1 MGSSYQASAPAS
13 PFNSGI
19 LETQPPEESNMPQP
33 SDALKQILL
42 TWLHER
48 HQALLEQVMMTW
60 EEGLGRLQPDDALTQ
75 HLLDAIPAPAPTA
88 HAVVT
93 SDPELGAALD
103 LLDNAPS
110 QAEVLHKLL
119 DGLRPFADRIAL
131 FIIKQGIASL
141 YAFRG
146 FEGETVKAG
155 TPVVPP
161 PELEALISG
170 QLPLIQQSGEAYLA
184 LIRPLSG
191 LTATDVRIHPIRLK
205 RKTVALVLVDSGL
218 LHSLDNPQH
227 VRALVRS
234 AEAALAF
241 LAGPKDEDKAGTGP
255 LKTTGPMPVMPPP
268 MAAIA
273 AMAKPMPAQPPAPM
287 PAPAPPPPPM
297 PRPTP
302 LPPIGLAASHAAS
315 TMQIPLPAEFRSP
328 AQPTPTPP
336 IALPATIAPSSMPTQ
351 LVPEPIEAGPTLDPK
366 IRATAERL
374 ARVLVGDIELYFPQK
389 VAQGRQQGNLYALLR
404 DELERSRATF
414 IDRFGEPVE
423 SQHRIF
429 IQTVQSQLCEGI
441 PSKLGPAPWA

>member
-1 MGSSYQASAPAS
+1 
-13 PFNSGI
+13 
-19 LETQPPEESNMPQP
+19 MPQP
-33 SDALKQILL
+33 SDALKQILR
-42 TWLHER
+42 TWLHDR

-60 EEGLGRLQPDDALTQ
+60 EEGLGRLQPDDALAQELVDT
-75 HLLDAIPAPAPTA
+75 IPVPAPAERA
-88 HAVVT
+88 AVT
-93 SDPELGAALD
+93 TDPELGLALD

-119 DGLRPFADRIAL
+119 DGLRPFADRSAL
-131 FIIKQGIASL
+131 YIIKQGIASL

-146 FEGETVKAG
+146 FDGETIKAG

-170 QLPLIQQSGEAYLA
+170 QIPTIQQSGEAYLA
-184 LIRPLSG
+184 LVRPLSG
-191 LTATDVRIHPIRLK
+191 LTSADVRIHPIRLK
-205 RKTVALVLVDSGL
+205 RRTVALVMTDSGL
-218 LHSLDNPQH
+218 RRTLDNPQH
-227 VRALVRS
+227 VRALVRA

-241 LAGPKDEDKAGTGP
+241 LAGPKEEDKPGTGP
-255 LKTTGPMPVMPPP
+255 LKATGPMPVSAP
-268 MAAIA
+268 MAA
-273 AMAKPMPAQPPAPM
+273 PARPAP
-287 PAPAPPPPPM
+287 PPPPPM

-302 LPPIGLAASHAAS
+302 LPPIGLPAGHSNP
-315 TMQIPLPAEFRSP
+315 TMQMPIPAELRPQVQSAP
-328 AQPTPTPP
+328 PPP
-336 IALPATIAPSSMPTQ
+336 IALPAAIAPSSMPTQ
-351 LVPEPIEAGPTLDPK
+351 QVPEPIEAGPTLDPK

-423 SQHRIF
+423 KQHRIF

-441 PSKLGPAPWA
+441 PAKLGPAPWA

>member
-1 MGSSYQASAPAS
+1 
-13 PFNSGI
+13 
-19 LETQPPEESNMPQP
+19 MPQP

-42 TWLHER
+42 SWLHER

-60 EEGLGRLQPDDALTQ
+60 EEGLGRLQPDDALAQ
-75 HLLDAIPAPAPTA
+75 SLVDALPAPAPAA
-88 HAVVT
+88 HQVVT

-119 DGLRPFADRIAL
+119 DGLRPFADRSAL

-146 FEGETVKAG
+146 FDGEAVKAG

-170 QLPLIQQSGEAYLA
+170 QLPVIQQTGEAYLS
-184 LIRPLSG
+184 LVRPLSG
-191 LTATDVRIHPIRLK
+191 LTSADVRIHPIRLK
-205 RKTVALVLVDSGL
+205 RKTVALVLADSGL
-218 LHSLDNPQH
+218 RRMLDNPQH
-227 VRALVRS
+227 IRALVRS

-241 LAGPKDEDKAGTGP
+241 LAGPKDEEKPGTGP
-255 LKTTGPMPVMPPP
+255 LKATGPMPVSEP
-268 MAAIA
+268 MAR
-273 AMAKPMPAQPPAPM
+273 PVPVPP
-287 PAPAPPPPPM
+287 PAPAPPSPPP
-297 PRPTP
+297 PLARPTP
-302 LPPIGLAASHAAS
+302 LPPIGLPAGHAAA
-315 TMQIPLPAEFRSP
+315 TMQMSIPPELRPPVR
-328 AQPTPTPP
+328 PTAPSP
-336 IALPATIAPSSMPTQ
+336 IAPLAPIAIPAAIAPSSLPTQ
-351 LVPEPIEAGPTLDPK
+351 QVPEPIEAGPALDPK

-389 VAQGRQQGNLYALLR
+389 VAQGRQQGNLYSLLR

-423 SQHRIF
+423 KQHRIF
-429 IQTVQSQLCEGI
+429 IQTVQAQLCEGI
-441 PSKLGPAPWA
+441 PSKLGPAPWV

>member
-1 MGSSYQASAPAS
+1 
-13 PFNSGI
+13 
-19 LETQPPEESNMPQP
+19 MPQP

-42 TWLHER
+42 NWLHER

-60 EEGLGRLQPDDALTQ
+60 EEGLGRLQPDDKLAQELM
-75 HLLDAIPAPAPTA
+75 AAMPAPPVPPPLIAAA
-88 HAVVT
+88 HPLVT

-119 DGLRPFADRIAL
+119 DGLRPFADRSAL
-131 FIIKQGIASL
+131 YIIKQGIASL

-146 FEGETVKAG
+146 FDGEAAKSG

-170 QLPLIQQSGEAYLA
+170 QLPVIQQTGEAYIA
-184 LIRPLSG
+184 LVRPLSG
-191 LTATDVRIHPIRLK
+191 LTSADVRIHPIRLK
-205 RKTVALVLVDSGL
+205 RKTVALVLTDSGL
-218 LHSLDNPQH
+218 RRTLDTPQH
-227 VRALVRS
+227 IRALVRS

-241 LAGPKDEDKAGTGP
+241 LAGPKDEDKPGTGP
-255 LKTTGPMPVMPPP
+255 LKATGPMPVIAQMPT
-268 MAAIA
+268 
-273 AMAKPMPAQPPAPM
+273 
-287 PAPAPPPPPM
+287 PAPPPPM
-297 PRPTP
+297 ARPTP
-302 LPPIGLAASHAAS
+302 LPPIGLPTSHAAP
-315 TMQIPLPAEFRSP
+315 TMQMPIPAEFRPP
-328 AQPTPTPP
+328 ARPAAP
-336 IALPATIAPSSMPTQ
+336 IAPIAPISLPAAIPPSSMPTQ
-351 LVPEPIEAGPTLDPK
+351 QVPEPIEAGPTLDPK

-389 VAQGRQQGNLYALLR
+389 VAQGRQQGNLYSLLR

-423 SQHRIF
+423 RQHRIF
-429 IQTVQSQLCEGI
+429 IQTVQAQLCEGI

>member
-1 MGSSYQASAPAS
+1 
-13 PFNSGI
+13 
-19 LETQPPEESNMPQP
+19 MPQP

-60 EEGLGRLQPDDALTQ
+60 EEGLGRLQPDDALAKE
-75 HLLDAIPAPAPTA
+75 LLAAVPPAAPAPSP
-88 HAVVT
+88 VVT

-119 DGLRPFADRIAL
+119 DGLRPFADRSAL

-146 FEGETVKAG
+146 FDGESAKPG

-170 QLPLIQQSGEAYLA
+170 QLPVVQQAGEAYLA

-191 LTATDVRIHPIRLK
+191 LTSADVRIHPIRLK
-205 RKTVALVLVDSGL
+205 RKTVALVLADSGL
-218 LHSLDNPQH
+218 RRTLDNPQH

-241 LAGPKDEDKAGTGP
+241 LAGPKDEDKPGTGP
-255 LKTTGPMPVMPPP
+255 LKATGPMPTL
-268 MAAIA
+268 
-273 AMAKPMPAQPPAPM
+273 
-287 PAPAPPPPPM
+287 APAPRPAPPAAAAPQAPPPLAP
-297 PRPTP
+297 PTP
-302 LPPIGLAASHAAS
+302 LPPIGLPAGHAAP
-315 TMQIPLPAEFRSP
+315 TMQMQIPAALKPP
-328 AQPTPTPP
+328 AQPPSFTPAAPPAPAAP
-336 IALPATIAPSSMPTQ
+336 IALPAAIAPSSMPTQ
-351 LVPEPIEAGPTLDPK
+351 QVPEPIEAGPALDPK

-389 VAQGRQQGNLYALLR
+389 VAQGRQQGNLYSLLR

-414 IDRFGEPVE
+414 IDRFGEPTE
-423 SQHRIF
+423 QQHRIF
-429 IQTVQSQLCEGI
+429 IQTVQAQLCEGI
-441 PSKLGPAPWA
+441 PSKLGPAPWS